1 MNLTKQFFKYV
12 SQNIFGL
19 LGTSC
24 YILAD
29 TYFISQAAGTDGVTL
44 LNLCLPIY
52 NFIFA
57 IGAMVG
63 LGAATR
69 YAILR
74 AQGDERCQRYFSNAV
89 FCACALS
96 VPFLLAGIFAPG
108 SLLRLMGSDAEIVAL
123 GIPYARIFLMFTPF
137 FMCNYVCNAFV
148 RNDGAPSIATCA
160 TLFSSLFNIVFDY
173 ILMFP
178 LGLGMEGAALATAIS
193 PIIGILIC
201 CIHFCSDKC
210 SVKLKPTVPSVK
222 RLFYSC
228 QVGVSSFVAEISSG
242 VITVVFNMVIL
253 RLAGNIGVA
262 AYGVVANTSLVAVAL
277 FNGIAQGSQPLI
289 SDYYGRGLR
298 KNVGSILR
306 MAVVSSLLIAA
317 LLILFICTFAPFVT
331 SVFNSEHDARLASY
345 AESGLRLYF
354 TGFIFA
360 GINIVGSAILSAVES
375 VKYAFAAS
383 IMRGFIAIS
392 IFAFALSAAFG
403 MTGVWLAFPAAEF
416 VTMFIIVKGL
426 RQLKL

>member
-1 MNLTKQFFKYV
+1 MKLFTSGLIKNIIDLNDRCIYNIAIMKKLFVKYV
-12 SQNIFGL
+12 SQNI
-19 LGTSC
+19 LGMVGMSL

-29 TYFISQAAGTDGVTL
+29 TFFISKAVGSNGITA
-44 LNLCLPIY
+44 LNLVLPVY
-52 NFIFA
+52 NLIFA
-57 IGAMVG
+57 IGAMIGVG
-63 LGAATR
+63 SAIR
-69 YAILR
+69 YVVEKNKGDTSGESYFFHALLWCIMISVIFILI
-74 AQGDERCQRYFSNAV
+74 
-89 FCACALS
+89 
-96 VPFLLAGIFAPG
+96 GIFM
-108 SLLRLMGSDAEIVAL
+108 L
-123 GIPYARIFLMFTPF
+123 FTPF

-148 RNDGAPSIATCA
+148 RNDGAPSIAMCA

-242 VITVVFNMVIL
+242 VITIVFNMIIL